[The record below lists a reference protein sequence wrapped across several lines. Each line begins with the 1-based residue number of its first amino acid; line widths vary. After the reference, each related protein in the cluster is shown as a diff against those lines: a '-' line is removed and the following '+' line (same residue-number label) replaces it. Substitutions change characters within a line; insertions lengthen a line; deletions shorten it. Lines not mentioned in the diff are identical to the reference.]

1 MKIIN
6 DEFTKAYLNIITEA
20 YYRYSFDTVLAIT
33 IEVTNEGK
41 DPWVKGESGS
51 KILQKIKE
59 GVRS

>member
-1 MKIIN
+1 MN
-6 DEFTKAYLNIITEA
+6 DKFTEIYLNIITETFFR
-20 YYRYSFDTVLAIT
+20 YYFDTVLATT

-41 DPWVKGESGS
+41 DPWVKGESGA